1 MSVFT
6 ALNKLK
12 TNIFG
17 GPGNTGFT
25 KPPSSL
31 VQDIGITPSPTGLL
45 EQDPLNVSTFSYP
58 LDVQSNFQNGHYMLF
73 YVNVQNKTKYSYRS
87 PVAYHDIGDYKDYYS
102 KTTKVVLLIL
112 LE

>member
-25 KPPSSL
+25 KPPASR
-31 VQDIGITPSPTGLL
+31 VQDIGLTPSPTGLL
-45 EQDPLNVSTFSYP
+45 NEDPLAPATFSYP
-58 LDVQSNFQNGHYMLF
+58 LDVQTNFQNGHYMLF
-73 YVNVQNKTKYSYRS
+73 YVNVQNKTKYSYKINKHHINTFCYFHNRILYRS
-87 PVAYHDIGDYKDYYS
+87 F
-102 KTTKVVLLIL
+102 
-112 LE
+112 

>member
-25 KPPSSL
+25 KPPASS
-31 VQDIGITPSPTGLL
+31 VQDIGLPPSPTGLL
-45 EQDPLNVSTFSYP
+45 NE
-58 LDVQSNFQNGHYMLF
+58 
-73 YVNVQNKTKYSYRS
+73 
-87 PVAYHDIGDYKDYYS
+87 VAHPGLCF
-102 KTTKVVLLIL
+102 V
-112 LE
+112 